1 MMRHV
6 GRLIVVGALLTGSD
20 IFGSSSVA
28 FAEDA
33 PSASSPSP
41 AAPLVK
47 LMQSGKLPP
56 ERIGMVA
63 GMVCDKGNADDLAF
77 LYQQAIDAKAWP
89 KETRLK
95 VLDLLIDAGQNRKVV
110 PSGDLTALKN
120 LVLPSDASKD
130 DALQL
135 KAIHLAGLWKVKS
148 LAGDLRTLALSSA
161 NLSRQQTAAIESL
174 GVVGGPESK
183 AALEKLAAA
192 GQPLPLRYMVIV
204 ALAKVDVN
212 AAAKAAAAALAD
224 GTPQDDPGPMLD
236 EFLNRKNGPELLAAA
251 IENVKLKRDV
261 ARLALRYMFSVGHS
275 EAVLSNLLSRSADVP
290 ANPPLPTEPEV
301 QTITAEV
308 VAKGD
313 PARGE
318 EIFRRADIS
327 CMRCHSVCKAG
338 GDVGPEL
345 SAVGS
350 TSPPDYVVRSILN
363 PSAQIKEEFLTRVIL
378 TNGGIQ
384 YVGIVK
390 DRKNGQVTLRDAA
403 GKTIVIAADDIDT
416 ETEGRSLMPE
426 GLTKFLT
433 HQEFLDLA
441 SFVSSLGRP
450 GPYAVRIKPIIQRWR
465 VLRSV
470 PAEIANETPNVEMLR
485 IHVLDAKPEDWAPV
499 YAKVSGVLPLVD
511 AESMMT
517 GAKGGA
523 SAAPK
528 AIYLQGEFDVTES
541 GPMTVNNTVPAGTTA
556 WIDADPYDGD
566 TARKI
571 TLDLPVGH
579 HKLTLRVPIDPKSA
593 GSTSDGNGVSVEL
606 SKAANSAAQFQ
617 PLGGP

>member
-6 GRLIVVGALLTGSD
+6 GRLIVVGALLAAGD
-20 IFGSSSVA
+20 FFWSSSA
-28 FAEDA
+28 ALAEDA

-47 LMQSGKLPP
+47 LMQSGKLPA

-95 VLDLLIDAGQNRKVV
+95 VLDLLIDAAQNRKVI
-110 PSGDLTALKN
+110 PSGDLSALKN
-120 LVLPSDASKD
+120 LVLPSEATKD
-130 DALQL
+130 ETLQL

-148 LAGDLRTLALSSA
+148 LAGDLRTLALTSP

-224 GTPQDDPGPMLD
+224 GTPQDDPGTMLD

-251 IENVKLKRDV
+251 IGNVKLKRDV

-275 EAVLSNLLSRSADVP
+275 EAVLSDLLSKAADVP

-301 QTITAEV
+301 QAITAEV

-403 GKTIVIAADDIDT
+403 GKTIIIAADDIDT

-441 SFVSSLGRP
+441 SFVSQLGRP
-450 GPYAVRIKPIIQRWR
+450 GPYAVRIKPVIQRWR
-465 VLRSV
+465 VLRNV
-470 PAEIANETPNVEMLR
+470 PAEIASETPNVEMLR

-499 YAKVSGVLPLVD
+499 YAKVSGVLPLAD
-511 AESMMT
+511 AESLT
-517 GAKGGA
+517 AGAKGGA

-528 AIYLQGEFDVTES
+528 AIYLQGEFDVTEA

-579 HKLTLRVPIDPKSA
+579 HKLTLRVPIGPNSA
-593 GSTSDGNGVSVEL
+593 GSASDGNGVSVEL

>member
-1 MMRHV
+1 MMKNV
-6 GRLIVVGALLTGSD
+6 GWMVVIGALASANHCVWQTMS
-20 IFGSSSVA
+20 A
-28 FAEDA
+28 RAEDSPA
-33 PSASSPSP
+33 ASTPSP

-47 LMQSGKLPP
+47 LLQSGKLPA

-63 GMVCDKGNADDLAF
+63 GMVCDKGNGDDLAY
-77 LYQQAIDAKAWP
+77 LYQQVIDPKIWP

-95 VLDLLIDAGQNRKVV
+95 VLDLLIDAAQNRKVI
-110 PSGDLTALKN
+110 PSGDLSALKT
-120 LVLPSDASKD
+120 LVLPTDSSKD
-130 DALQL
+130 EALQL
-135 KAIHLAGLWKVKS
+135 KAIRLAGLWKVKS
-148 LAGDLRTLALSSA
+148 LAGDLRTLALSSP

-183 AALEKLAAA
+183 TALTKLAAA
-192 GQPLPLRYMVIV
+192 GQPQPLRYLAVI
-204 ALAKVDVN
+204 ALTKVDTD

-236 EFLNRKNGPELLAAA
+236 EFLNRKNGPDLLAASLQ
-251 IENVKLKRDV
+251 NVKLKRDV
-261 ARLALRYMFSVGHS
+261 ARVALRYMFSVGHS
-275 EAVLSNLLSRSADVP
+275 EAVLSDLLSKAADVP

-301 QTITAEV
+301 QSITAEV

-350 TSPPDYVVRSILN
+350 TSPPDYIVRSILN
-363 PSAQIKEEFLTRVIL
+363 PSVQIKEEFLTRVIL
-378 TNGGIQ
+378 TTSGVQ
-384 YVGIVK
+384 YIGIVK
-390 DRKNGQVTLRDAA
+390 DRKNGQVQLRDAA
-403 GKTIVIAADDIDT
+403 GKTIIIPADDIDT

-450 GPYAVRIKPIIQRWR
+450 GPYAVRTKPIIQRWR
-465 VLRSV
+465 VLRNIPS
-470 PAEIANETPNVEMLR
+470 EIADETPNVELLR

-499 YAKVSGVLPLVD
+499 YAMVSGVLPLAD
-511 AESMMT
+511 AASLVT
-517 GAKGGA
+517 GAKIGP
-523 SAAPK
+523 SAAALK
-528 AIYLQGEFDVTES
+528 AIYLQGEFDVTEPGS
-541 GPMTVNNTVPAGTTA
+541 VIISNTLPGGSTA
-556 WIDADPYDGD
+556 WLNADPYDGD
-566 TARKI
+566 AAKKI
-571 TLDLPVGH
+571 ALDLPVGH
-579 HKLTLRVPIDPKSA
+579 HKITLRVPVSA
-593 GSTSDGNGVSVEL
+593 TDRQAAPTMA
-606 SKAANSAAQFQ
+606 SKWS
-617 PLGGP
+617 

>member
-1 MMRHV
+1 
-6 GRLIVVGALLTGSD
+6 
-20 IFGSSSVA
+20 
-28 FAEDA
+28 
-33 PSASSPSP
+33 
-41 AAPLVK
+41 
-47 LMQSGKLPP
+47 
-56 ERIGMVA
+56 
-63 GMVCDKGNADDLAF
+63 
-77 LYQQAIDAKAWP
+77 
-89 KETRLK
+89 
-95 VLDLLIDAGQNRKVV
+95 
-110 PSGDLTALKN
+110 
-120 LVLPSDASKD
+120 
-130 DALQL
+130 
-135 KAIHLAGLWKVKS
+135 
-148 LAGDLRTLALSSA
+148 
-161 NLSRQQTAAIESL
+161 
-174 GVVGGPESK
+174 
-183 AALEKLAAA
+183 
-192 GQPLPLRYMVIV
+192 
-204 ALAKVDVN
+204 
-212 AAAKAAAAALAD
+212 
-224 GTPQDDPGPMLD
+224 MLD

-251 IENVKLKRDV
+251 LENVKLKRDV
-261 ARLALRYMFSVGHS
+261 ARLALHYMFSVGHS
-275 EAVLSNLLSRSADVP
+275 EAVLSDLLSKAAEVP

-301 QTITAEV
+301 QAITTEV

-378 TNGGIQ
+378 TTSGIQ
-384 YVGIVK
+384 YIGIVK

-403 GKTIVIAADDIDT
+403 GKTIVIADDDIDT

-450 GPYAVRIKPIIQRWR
+450 GPYAVRIKPIIQRSR

-470 PAEIANETPNVEMLR
+470 PAEIAGETPNVEMFR

-511 AESMMT
+511 AASLLT
-517 GAKGGA
+517 GAKGGGA

-556 WIDADPYDGD
+556 WIDADPYDGEA
-566 TARKI
+566 ARKI

-579 HKLTLRVPIDPKSA
+579 HKLTLRVPISPNSA

>member
-1 MMRHV
+1 
-6 GRLIVVGALLTGSD
+6 
-20 IFGSSSVA
+20 
-28 FAEDA
+28 
-33 PSASSPSP
+33 
-41 AAPLVK
+41 
-47 LMQSGKLPP
+47 MQSGKLPA

-95 VLDLLIDAGQNRKVV
+95 VLDLLIDAAQNRKVV

-130 DALQL
+130 DAVQL

-251 IENVKLKRDV
+251 LENVKLKRDV

-275 EAVLSNLLSRSADVP
+275 EAVLSDLLSKAADVP

-301 QTITAEV
+301 QAITAEV

-390 DRKNGQVTLRDAA
+390 DRKNGQVQLRDAA
-403 GKTIVIAADDIDT
+403 GKTITIAADDIDT

-441 SFVSSLGRP
+441 SFVSSA
-450 GPYAVRIKPIIQRWR
+450 GPP
-465 VLRSV
+465 RSV
-470 PAEIANETPNVEMLR
+470 RRAHQADHPALASAAKRAGRNRQRNPQCRNAPHSRARRQTGRLGAGLR
-485 IHVLDAKPEDWAPV
+485 QSIWRSAACGCRKLADRRQRR
-499 YAKVSGVLPLVD
+499 
-511 AESMMT
+511 
-517 GAKGGA
+517 GAI
-523 SAAPK
+523 AAPK

-579 HKLTLRVPIDPKSA
+579 HKLTLRVPIAPNS
-593 GSTSDGNGVSVEL
+593 GSTVATGNGVSVEL
-606 SKAANSAAQFQ
+606 SKAANSA
-617 PLGGP
+617 GPIPAPGRTVIQSRERQHAEKAKADAGTAACKIASLCYPPASTQQ

>member
-1 MMRHV
+1 M
-6 GRLIVVGALLTGSD
+6 SD
-20 IFGSSSVA
+20 
-28 FAEDA
+28 
-33 PSASSPSP
+33 
-41 AAPLVK
+41 
-47 LMQSGKLPP
+47 
-56 ERIGMVA
+56 
-63 GMVCDKGNADDLAF
+63 F
-77 LYQQAIDAKAWP
+77 L
-89 KETRLK
+89 
-95 VLDLLIDAGQNRKVV
+95 
-110 PSGDLTALKN
+110 
-120 LVLPSDASKD
+120 
-130 DALQL
+130 
-135 KAIHLAGLWKVKS
+135 
-148 LAGDLRTLALSSA
+148 
-161 NLSRQQTAAIESL
+161 
-174 GVVGGPESK
+174 SK
-183 AALEKLAAA
+183 A
-192 GQPLPLRYMVIV
+192 
-204 ALAKVDVN
+204 
-212 AAAKAAAAALAD
+212 
-224 GTPQDDPGPMLD
+224 
-236 EFLNRKNGPELLAAA
+236 
-251 IENVKLKRDV
+251 
-261 ARLALRYMFSVGHS
+261 
-275 EAVLSNLLSRSADVP
+275 ADVP

-301 QTITAEV
+301 QAITAEV

-378 TNGGIQ
+378 TTSGIQ
-384 YVGIVK
+384 YIGIVK
-390 DRKNGQVTLRDAA
+390 DRKNGQVQLRDAA
-403 GKTIVIAADDIDT
+403 GKTITIADGDIDT

-465 VLRSV
+465 VLRNVS
-470 PAEIANETPNVEMLR
+470 AEIASETPNVEMLR

-499 YAKVSGVLPLVD
+499 YAKVSGILPLVD
-511 AESMMT
+511 AESLMT
-517 GAKGGA
+517 GAKGGGA
-523 SAAPK
+523 SARPK

-541 GPMTVNNTVPAGTTA
+541 SPMTVNNIVPAGTTA

-579 HKLTLRVPIDPKSA
+579 HKLTLRVPIGPNSA

-606 SKAANSAAQFQ
+606 TKPANSAAQFQ